1 MLTRTLNS
9 FHFDLRDTQK
19 IRAFY
24 VGVIHHEKIMN
35 VKIAGALNFI
45 CVFYFLIIWG
55 ILLLVA
61 QPEALSTYEAAKSIL
76 IYALTEDGSEFFYL
90 SIASMLVCFTCGVLL
105 FLRKYPQHTMY
116 ITALHVLIGIYFY
129 DWSLALSIGLP
140 LLFFN
145 KVRVNA

>member
-1 MLTRTLNS
+1 MG
-9 FHFDLRDTQK
+9 F
-19 IRAFY
+19 
-24 VGVIHHEKIMN
+24 
-35 VKIAGALNFI
+35 KIAGALNFL
-45 CVFYFLIIWG
+45 CVVYFLSIWA

-61 QPEALSTYEAAKSIL
+61 QPEALSTYEAAKSTL

-90 SIASMLVCFTCGVLL
+90 SIASMLICFTCGVFL
-105 FLRKYPQHTMY
+105 FLRKYPEQTMY
-116 ITALHVLIGIYFY
+116 VIGIHALIGFYFY

>member
-1 MLTRTLNS
+1 M
-9 FHFDLRDTQK
+9 
-19 IRAFY
+19 
-24 VGVIHHEKIMN
+24 HHEKVMGF
-35 VKIAGALNFI
+35 KIAGALNFL
-45 CVFYFLIIWG
+45 CVVYFLSIWA

-61 QPEALSTYEAAKSIL
+61 QPEALSTYEAAKSTL

-90 SIASMLVCFTCGVLL
+90 SIASMLICFTCGVFL
-105 FLRKYPQHTMY
+105 FLRKYPEQTMY
-116 ITALHVLIGIYFY
+116 VIGIHALIGFYFY